1 MGLTPSKPYH
11 QPEVEQPWVGWAER
25 VPEALGPAGK
35 EGASWVE
42 VEEVEAKEVLLED
55 HASSVTSD
63 HLVFAEYVE
72 QKPVSSWEEE
82 DVLEEL
88 VPQRLVVEVQQ
99 KLQLWLLMSAG
110 PVCRC
115 WFL

>member
-1 MGLTPSKPYH
+1 M
-11 QPEVEQPWVGWAER
+11 EQPWVGWAER

-63 HLVFAEYVE
+63 HLTT
-72 QKPVSSWEEE
+72 QSQTHNPS
-82 DVLEEL
+82 
-88 VPQRLVVEVQQ
+88 
-99 KLQLWLLMSAG
+99 SAG
-110 PVCRC
+110 TN
-115 WFL
+115 FIYTGF